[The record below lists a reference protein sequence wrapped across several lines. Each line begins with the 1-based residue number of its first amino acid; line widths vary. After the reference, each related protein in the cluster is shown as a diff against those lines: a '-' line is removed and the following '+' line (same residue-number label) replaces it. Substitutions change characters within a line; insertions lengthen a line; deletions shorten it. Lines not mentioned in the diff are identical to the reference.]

1 MERSQKIVHQ
11 LSLKA
16 KKVTR
21 DYAAGMLDDQIYT
34 GIIAELEKKLRSE
47 RNKARHIKI
56 ENDISWEKL
65 SDDAKRGIIESS
77 IAEIKVDLNEK
88 RIRVKYIDE
97 EK

>member
-1 MERSQKIVHQ
+1 M
-11 LSLKA
+11 
-16 KKVTR
+16 
-21 DYAAGMLDDQIYT
+21 
-34 GIIAELEKKLRSE
+34 RSE

-77 IAEIKVDLNEK
+77 ITEIKVDLNEK